1 MGIWYSLF
9 DQFSKSVL
17 KATFTALFFLA
28 LISSWISS
36 FASIKA
42 KNYTDIDSLVVKIQ
56 ALDSLEDSMLG
67 DIYIASIDFFLQDPD
82 TSNAKL
88 NKAWADLLTRHY
100 QYDSAIFFANK
111 AIEGFSN
118 NEKLTI
124 QLADAYYKLGSLES
138 NLDNISDAIHAYL
151 VAAEYYDSLGIPS
164 ESAHCRNALAIC
176 YGTISDYGLA
186 VSNYTQAL
194 AVFESEHDSAGFAMV
209 ADNLAGQYSEM
220 KLYDKALDYYDDLLV
235 WAPDNL
241 HYELDALLGRAIIAH
256 DRDNFN
262 AAQKG
267 YLEVE
272 VLAKEISD
280 HVQLAYVYQNLANL
294 LLDMD
299 AIDRVQAYIDKAD
312 QLRVKYAIVGMD
324 FGLDELRH
332 ELYYK
337 QGHYKMAY
345 DLLKQTRAYS
355 DSFYDLDMTR
365 QLQEVQEKY
374 NALAR
379 QKELTQKDLQLTIA
393 SESLERN
400 RKTRNT
406 LIAGLV
412 VFVLIVF
419 FLWRG
424 FRIKS
429 KNNAL
434 LEEKND
440 LIEEKNRKIKK
451 IEKEKSRWFV
461 NISHELRTPLTLI
474 KGPVRQALNSLPKND
489 TIYGDLL
496 VADRNITRLQKLIN
510 EILDLS
516 KIESGKMV
524 LKRTKFNLEEMLCA
538 NISSFEVLSRESG
551 VKIEFVS
558 ETESALFIHAD
569 ESKITNAVTNL
580 IGNALNF
587 SESGSKVVVRLST
600 KDNLEISVEDSGRGI
615 AQKDL
620 ALIFDRFHQVDGSG
634 SIPRGSGVGLALCQ
648 EIAKLHEGNI
658 SVLSEEGKGSKFI
671 FSLPNNAIAA
681 SEDTAHEETDDSLDL
696 TLINETY
703 SSTLHE
709 HKILVVDDSNDMR
722 DYICNNLRKDFEVV
736 AASNGLDALEKM
748 NSFLPDLIVSDVL
761 MPRMDGITFAK
772 EVRKNPKWSDI
783 PFISV
788 SAIDEEDEKV
798 RALRAGIDDY
808 LVKPFYI
815 EELKARIDN
824 LIANHQERV
833 KGNPEEE
840 YSHEDKLLK
849 SLEQHV
855 MDHMVDPNYNV
866 GSLADTVSMSERQV
880 YRYVRQLTGLTPANF
895 IRELRLQ
902 RAMQLINKR
911 VYNRSSELSY
921 AVGFQ
926 QPGYFS
932 VVFKKRFG
940 RSPMDYLGEK

>member
-1 MGIWYSLF
+1 MKIGTFLRKQRHHSLLMNLLATLLVVVF
-9 DQFSKSVL
+9 LFPLRASSGSKR
-17 KATFTALFFLA
+17 TEY
-28 LISSWISS
+28 I
-36 FASIKA
+36 
-42 KNYTDIDSLVVKIQ
+42 TDIDSLVSQLRAI
-56 ALDSLEDSMLG
+56 DSLEHPTLEDLYIESL
-67 DIYIASIDFFLQDPD
+67 IYIDQQPD

-88 NKAWADLLTRHY
+88 HKAWADVLYNHY
-100 QYDSAIFFANK
+100 QFDSARYFVIR
-111 AIEGFSN
+111 AIEGYGTFSN
-118 NEKLTI
+118 LTKG
-124 QLADAYYKLGSLES
+124 LADSYYRLGSIES
-138 NLDNISDAIHAYL
+138 NLDRISDAIHAFL
-151 VAAEYYDSLGIPS
+151 LAAENYDSLNIPL
-164 ESAHCRNALAIC
+164 ESAHCRNAMAIC
-176 YGTISDYGLA
+176 YATISDHGLA
-186 VSNYTQAL
+186 LSNYLQAL
-194 AVFESEHDSAGFAMV
+194 EVFRAENDSAGYAIV
-209 ADNLAGQYSEM
+209 ADNLAGQYCEM
-220 KLYDKALDYYDDLLV
+220 KMFEKALHYYAEVLK
-235 WAPDNL
+235 WAPGNL
-241 HYELDALLGRAIIAH
+241 QYELDVLLGRAIIAH
-256 DRDNFN
+256 ETKNYN
-262 AAQKG
+262 TALKG
-267 YLEVE
+267 YLESE
-272 VLAKEISD
+272 ALAKELD
-280 HVQLAYVYQNLANL
+280 DNVQLAYVYQNLAAIH
-294 LLDMD
+294 LDMEV
-299 AIDRVQAYIDKAD
+299 IERVQGYINMAD
-312 QLRVKYAIVGMD
+312 ELRKKYSIGGMD
-324 FGLDELRH
+324 FGLNELRH
-332 ELYYK
+332 ELFYK
-337 QGHYKMAY
+337 QGQYKMAY
-345 DLLKQTRAYS
+345 DLLAQTRAFS

-374 NALAR
+374 NALER

-393 SESLERN
+393 SESIERN

-406 LIAGLV
+406 LIAGLL

-434 LEEKND
+434 LEEKNN
-440 LIEEKNRKIKK
+440 LIEEKNKKIEQ

-474 KGPVRQALNSLPKND
+474 KGPVKHALISLPKNGP
-489 TIYGDLL
+489 IYGDLL

-524 LKRTKFNLEEMLCA
+524 LKRTKFNLEEVLSA
-538 NISSFEVLSRESG
+538 NISSFEVMSRESG
-551 VKIEFVS
+551 VKIEFVNEIGS
-558 ETESALFIHAD
+558 PLYINAD
-569 ESKITNAVTNL
+569 ESKMTNAVTNL
-580 IGNALNF
+580 IANAFNF
-587 SESGSKVVVRLST
+587 SATGSKVVVRLSVN
-600 KDNLEISVEDSGRGI
+600 DNIEIAVEDSGRGI

-620 ALIFDRFHQVDGSG
+620 ALIFDRFHQVDESG
-634 SIPRGSGVGLALCQ
+634 SIPRGSGVGLALCK

-658 SVLSEEGKGSKFI
+658 AVLSEEGKGSKFI
-671 FSLPNNAIAA
+671 FTLPYNAIAE
-681 SEDTAHEETDDSLDL
+681 SENLVREETDDSLDL
-696 TLINETY
+696 TVTNEIY
-703 SSTLHE
+703 ISTLHE
-709 HKILVVDDSNDMR
+709 YKILVVDDSNDMR
-722 DYICNNLRKDFEVV
+722 DYICNNLRMDFEVV

-748 NSFLPDLIVSDVL
+748 NSFHPDLIVSDVL
-761 MPRMDGITFAK
+761 MPRMDGITFAQ

-798 RALRAGIDDY
+798 RALRTGIDDY

-815 EELKARIDN
+815 EELKARIEN

-833 KGNPEEE
+833 KGNAEEE
-840 YSHEDKLLK
+840 FSHEDKLLK

-866 GSLADTVSMSERQV
+866 ARLADAVSMSERQV
-880 YRYVRQLTGLTPANF
+880 YRYVKQLTGLTPANF

-940 RSPMDYLGEK
+940 RSPMDYLGEQ